1 MPGLDRSAPEDID
14 STLRAIT
21 EAYRA
26 RLPDRLQS
34 IADSLA
40 QCEVQPGAA
49 HCDALVRHVHTL
61 AGSAGTF
68 GFTELGIRATEL
80 EIALN
85 DFLAN
90 GPVNDPSA
98 PDRFARI
105 AADIH
110 AFLAWARHDCCPGM
124 RR

>member
-1 MPGLDRSAPEDID
+1 MPENDHGSPEDID
-14 STLRAIT
+14 AALLAIA

-26 RLPDRLQS
+26 RLPERLQA

-40 QCEVQPGAA
+40 QCEAQPGTAA
-49 HCDALVRHVHTL
+49 HGDTLVRHIHML

-68 GFTELGIRATEL
+68 GLTELGTRATEL

-85 DFLAN
+85 DFLAS
-90 GPVNDPSA
+90 GSFTQDGFA
-98 PDRFARI
+98 PI
-105 AADIH
+105 AADIR
-110 AFLAWARHDCCPGM
+110 AFLAWAKRDSDSGV

>member
-1 MPGLDRSAPEDID
+1 MTELDRSTPEDVD
-14 STLRAIT
+14 ATLHAIA

-26 RLPDRLQS
+26 RLPDRLQA

-40 QCEVQPGAA
+40 QCEVQPCTAY
-49 HCDALVRHVHTL
+49 CDALVRHIHTL

-68 GFTELGIRATEL
+68 GLTELGTRATEL

-90 GPVNDPSA
+90 GLGNRPTS
-98 PDRFARI
+98 PDHFARI
-105 AADIH
+105 AADIR
-110 AFLAWARHDCCPGM
+110 AFLAWAKHDCCPGM